1 MSRLLRILLITIG
14 AIIVIMI
21 AGYFLIKSYLT
32 PKTVRNIAEKV
43 VTEAL
48 QYPIEIGQV
57 GLRFG
62 FRVGITIDD
71 VKIPNTKG
79 FSRKPRIEIDRTT
92 LNLKLLPLLRRRIV
106 ISGLDFSGLKVNVEK
121 NKQNKTNFAAVIPK
135 EAQGSS
141 WALSLSSVTISQG
154 DVSYVDAM
162 TKTEIKVKDIEQKIK
177 FKGNTVSASGK
188 STVYILKN
196 QRLPEMIVKVSNE
209 ITYDT
214 LKKDLQIKKLTALYD
229 PIDLS
234 IDGTISKLQ
243 KLDINA
249 KLKVDDISKLPS
261 LIPADSRPE
270 KLSGTLIATCLVTG
284 TTKKMVVAG
293 NSVLKNVSYTPKGLN
308 RGFTKIH
315 GTFSFTSKAIKDI
328 SLSAM
333 FGNAI
338 LELSGAIN
346 NLNSPTL
353 NLKTKA
359 VGDLQDLEML
369 TTDMKD
375 MKMKGPLTLNL
386 SIKGTTK
393 KPSYNG
399 DYKINNG
406 FINGIG
412 LAKPISNFIIKGT
425 IANSVARISK
435 CGGNI
440 GHSDFSLTG
449 KITNFEKPII
459 EINNTSH
466 LIDLDE
472 ILPKP
477 EKNKQRQG
485 KAVPV
490 TLRGVTKINTFNGAN
505 MVFKNINSSFTYENG
520 IIDLKNCTAD
530 AFDGKVQFDLY
541 YNINSPEPYRIRT
554 RMTSISTKKILKRF
568 LNFENLEG
576 KLTGISNFQGRGF
589 SKKDVIANLNASA
602 NVKLVK
608 GVFRNFALITKLLA
622 WLGMKDHKVV
632 DFDDLVV
639 NFNIDKG
646 KTKVKDWALSS
657 KVGDFLTNG
666 TIGLNGSV
674 NLNVTATLKKKY
686 SNIVKKYH
694 GEWIFPI
701 DSKGQATIDIRITGK
716 FSDPKFS
723 LDKNKIKQRLK
734 GRLKNEFDKKK
745 KEWESKIKDL
755 LKGK

>member
-106 ISGLDFSGLKVNVEK
+106 VSGLDFSGLKVNVEK

-338 LELSGAIN
+338 LELSG
-346 NLNSPTL
+346 
-353 NLKTKA
+353 
-359 VGDLQDLEML
+359 
-369 TTDMKD
+369 
-375 MKMKGPLTLNL
+375 
-386 SIKGTTK
+386 IKGTTK